1 MFWSACR
8 DSSLRLRKQ
17 WHTKCKS
24 EIAPPKAMTS
34 LSYNAWFMNEINC
47 VIRGQR
53 DHRSGSF
60 DAAAVPPYG
69 SLSARPH
76 YISLASRS
84 WLLPYTY
91 DVGKSA
97 LFWFFFNINISL
109 FITEFLSRDSLHHDM
124 CFTVS
129 WRSRNSRELR
139 CRRHRRRSSLELAF
153 PLLCV
158 FNLYQVK
165 KWSSVWNWISVL
177 GGKNFSYFLL
187 FSCAFLDF

>member
-1 MFWSACR
+1 MVYEWDKLCHSWAAITDLAASTPPPCPRTDPCQPGPTIFHLLA
-8 DSSLRLRKQ
+8 DLGYSLTL
-17 WHTKCKS
+17 
-24 EIAPPKAMTS
+24 MTS
-34 LSYNAWFMNEINC
+34 VSLLY
-47 VIRGQR
+47 
-53 DHRSGSF
+53 F
-60 DAAAVPPYG
+60 D
-69 SLSARPH
+69 
-76 YISLASRS
+76 
-84 WLLPYTY
+84 
-91 DVGKSA
+91 
-97 LFWFFFNINISL
+97 FFLYINISL

-177 GGKNFSYFLL
+177 GGKNFFYFLL